1 MSKATTIIPISA
13 PASNAVA
20 LCANCHRKEHYGPA
34 KWAGIFLPEIMAP
47 AVAAVAV
54 VVAAVAVW
62 AWGAAQP

>member
-1 MSKATTIIPISA
+1 
-13 PASNAVA
+13 VA

-62 AWGAAQP
+62 AWGAAPP